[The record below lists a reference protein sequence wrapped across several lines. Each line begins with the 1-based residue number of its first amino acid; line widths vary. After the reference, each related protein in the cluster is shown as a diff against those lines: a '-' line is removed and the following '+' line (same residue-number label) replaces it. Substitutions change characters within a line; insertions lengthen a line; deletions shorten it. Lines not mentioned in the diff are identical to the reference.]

1 VPNRTLDQTF
11 AELRAH
17 TPGQFFV
24 PVRMA
29 VHGENGVVLYGFG
42 GLVYQ
47 PAPLRNVY
55 TPTGGFGLSAAGEEP
70 WLFDAESLVT
80 SGGNSHT
87 RVQVL
92 NNVAFDANTNQSFL
106 VNRAESLSVT
116 IGSAIRK
123 GGEREDVLLRV
134 ALARGVT
141 PAFTAADLVVA
152 DIPLIQDGLFLRGA
166 GSLVWDPA
174 ATAIWTVSLLDAI
187 EVPIE
192 PN

>member
-1 VPNRTLDQTF
+1 
-11 AELRAH
+11 
-17 TPGQFFV
+17 
-24 PVRMA
+24 
-29 VHGENGVVLYGFG
+29 
-42 GLVYQ
+42 
-47 PAPLRNVY
+47 
-55 TPTGGFGLSAAGEEP
+55 
-70 WLFDAESLVT
+70 VT